1 MRAEAL
7 IDTNILLYAISKL
20 PQEAA
25 KTRTAIEILRTVDFG
40 LSAQV
45 LQEFYVVA
53 TGKMARRIEPGT
65 AVEFLNLLLNY
76 PVVPIDA
83 DLVLAAIK
91 IQNACRISYWD
102 AAILAAAENLEA
114 PVVYSED
121 LSHMQFYG
129 TTQVINPFLIRPGQ
143 S

>member
-1 MRAEAL
+1 VAEFC
-7 IDTNILLYAISKL
+7 
-20 PQEAA
+20 
-25 KTRTAIEILRTVDFG
+25 FG

-65 AVEFLNLLLNY
+65 AVEFLNVLLNY
-76 PVVPIDA
+76 PVVPMDA

-91 IQNACRISYWD
+91 LQNAHRISYWD

-114 PVVYSED
+114 RVVYSED
-121 LSHMQFYG
+121 LSHMQIYG
-129 TTQVINPFLIRPGQ
+129 TTQVINPFLI
-143 S
+143 